1 MKKMILICLVVS
13 CVNLFLNADLLSEFI
28 EIGLENSLDIQDA
41 NRNLKNEKSSLN
53 SNYFNLLPSF
63 SASLNSSKNFDDNDN
78 FSNSASLQI
87 SKTFQLN
94 EPNFYSIKTAIWNMK
109 SAELSLQ
116 QNRKQIAF
124 NIFSDYLM
132 ILETQENL
140 QIQQENFKMQTKI
153 FNFIKAQFEIGEK
166 SKLEFQ
172 QSKIDLIN
180 YEIAIT
186 ETKNHI
192 HQLRNTFFSLL
203 KIEDDN
209 KLFSELQI
217 DFNEIDIEFNTNLTL
232 LQNQNNLKIS
242 ELSLLQNKI
251 DFLPSLSLS
260 YSLAFNDENSVY
272 EFENYQRN
280 SNSISISASY
290 NIFNLLGKRETYLR
304 AKRDLRVRKLQ
315 YDNLLTNEK
324 NKLQNLHND
333 LVTAQ
338 KTLVLYEQKLQLAT
352 ENLQMAEKQFTF
364 GNLGLIELDR
374 IKIEHQNS
382 QVTKNQK
389 IYSLLKIRQSINLLL
404 SRKILGKW

>member
-1 MKKMILICLVVS
+1 MILICLVVL

-41 NRNLKNEKSSLN
+41 NRNIKNGKSNLN
-53 SNYFNLLPSF
+53 SSYLNLLPSL
-63 SASLNSSKNFDDNDN
+63 SASLNSNKNFDDDGN

-109 SAELSLQ
+109 NAELSLQ
-116 QNRKQIAF
+116 QSRKQIAF
-124 NIFSDYLM
+124 NIFSDYLT
-132 ILETQENL
+132 ILETQQNL
-140 QIQQENFKMQTKI
+140 QIQQESLKMQTKI

-180 YEIAIT
+180 YEIALT
-186 ETKNHI
+186 ETKNHL
-192 HQLRNTFFSLL
+192 HQLRSNFFALL
-203 KIEDDN
+203 KIEDN
-209 KLFSELQI
+209 NENFPELQVN
-217 DFNEIDIEFNTNLTL
+217 FNEIDIEFNTNFTL

-251 DFLPSLSLS
+251 DFLPSLSLN
-260 YSLAFNDENSVY
+260 YFLAFNDENSVY

-290 NIFNLLGKRETYLR
+290 DIFDFSGKRETYLR
-304 AKRDLRVRKLQ
+304 AKRDLKLQKLQ
-315 YDNLLTNEK
+315 YEHLLIDEKNNLQNLK
-324 NKLQNLHND
+324 NKLI
-333 LVTAQ
+333 TAQ
-338 KTLVLYEQKLQLAT
+338 KTLILYEQKLQLAV

-364 GNLGLIELDR
+364 GNLNLIELDR

-382 QVTKNQK
+382 QIAKNQK
-389 IYSLLKIRQSINLLL
+389 MHSLLKIRQTINLLL